1 MLRPPA
7 SINDKYKPMILLSLN
22 KTTFQGHLVFCVYEV
37 LRFLLTCQVLL
48 VLVHA
53 LLLHFYHS
61 SLNAPIAD
69 VTEVVHV
76 LLHTFCNGVSDYR
89 CESTFVFLKILVV
102 FHLSWEKKSQSCYYQ
117 VNSSQRANALLK
129 ICIHQGKTGLLLI
142 NTCCP
147 QEGNPVASQEQSFT

>member
-1 MLRPPA
+1 
-7 SINDKYKPMILLSLN
+7 MILLSLN

-102 FHLSWEKKSQSCYYQ
+102 FHLSWEKKKSVVLLSSEFLAESQC
-117 VNSSQRANALLK
+117 SSEDLHSPR
-129 ICIHQGKTGLLLI
+129 
-142 NTCCP
+142 
-147 QEGNPVASQEQSFT
+147 